1 MDGQRTN
8 LPGFHFFSMALQL
21 TAAAL
26 LLALAGC
33 STAPIADFL
42 DLVCPG
48 RFPANA
54 KDPHGG
60 VCIQQGGPAGGVLGC
75 PPPGAVAIPALPVA
89 PGGPGELPPPLPPP
103 NSMPGVPK

>member
-1 MDGQRTN
+1 MDGQRTYRH
-8 LPGFHFFSMALQL
+8 GFHFFNMALQL
-21 TAAAL
+21 AASAL

-42 DLVCPG
+42 DLVSPG

-60 VCIQQGGPAGGVLGC
+60 VCIQQGGPAGGVLGS
-75 PPPGAVAIPALPVA
+75 PPPGAVQIPAVPLGPA
-89 PGGPGELPPPLPPP
+89 GPGELPPPLPPP
-103 NSMPGVPK
+103 NSIPGMPK

>member
-1 MDGQRTN
+1 MDGQRTY
-8 LPGFHFFSMALQL
+8 LPGCHFFSMAAQL
-21 TAAAL
+21 IASAL

-42 DLVCPG
+42 DLVSPG
-48 RFPANA
+48 RFPTNA

-60 VCIQQGGPAGGVLGC
+60 VCIQQGGPAGGVLGG
-75 PPPGAVAIPALPVA
+75 PPPGSVAIPAVPLT

-103 NSMPGVPK
+103 NAMPGIPK